1 MFSKLTL
8 LLSQNPNVILLDEP
22 SNDLDLDTIQELE
35 NFLIDKYDG
44 VLVIISHDK
53 YFLDEVC
60 NGLFV
65 FEGDGK
71 VSEFLGTF
79 SDYVEEKKSAGR
91 SGIGS
96 RSGGGSG
103 GEKKKKSKS
112 VATTPVNKNEK
123 KTSGIAIDKEKQ
135 KAQRKSEKLEASME
149 KLEEEIAKL
158 IADMA
163 EQSDEGAS
171 YSVLVDTQKEV
182 DLKVEKKEKIEEEYL
197 GLLEKLMV

>member
-1 MFSKLTL
+1 M
-8 LLSQNPNVILLDEP
+8 ILLDEP

-44 VLVIISHDK
+44 VLIIISHDK

-60 NGLFV
+60 NGLFL

-79 SDYVEEKKSAGR
+79 SDYVEEKKSGSGSGSGR
-91 SGIGS
+91 
-96 RSGGGSG
+96 G
-103 GEKKKKSKS
+103 GEKKKQTSKS

-123 KTSGIAIDKEKQ
+123 KTSGIANKEKQ

-158 IADMA
+158 IAYMA

-171 YSVLVDTQKEV
+171 YSVLVDIQKEV
-182 DLKVEKKEKIEEEYL
+182 DLKIEKKEQIEEEYL
-197 GLLEKLMV
+197 VILEKMMI